1 MANVNFFPKWAFE
14 RPLPKPFDCFSGRDA
29 VFKSVSSKYCIQPRK
44 QATLHSATLQAVFT
58 YMDLENPPA
67 GKAEE
72 ELGAIGSQ
80 ANNFTIA
87 EYPSRTGLLHVVVY
101 NRMTGKF
108 IAGKYEKPLDLDS
121 KPEPYQFKKDEDSGS
136 ALYFALMPAL
146 LSDDEFNEKYQELK
160 QHRDD
165 GFPDLPKAA
174 ETAALLCDN
183 VYRRIRYG
191 DSLPIGNVKVDTPA
205 NGVIQRLTPL
215 NIQKGVY
222 APTEIIQG
230 TFQVLK
236 GGHHYTSSAVSIPK
250 EDFVDKYIL
259 SNSRTLTPQEESTVP
274 VLEDWYVI
282 PKEIQ
287 RICEHAKLTT
297 DSKQP
302 MRNFMLRGPAGTGKT
317 EGAKAIAA
325 GLHLPYRCI
334 TCSANTE
341 IFDLLG
347 QILPDVD
354 EKQLS
359 LVGEL
364 PSFQDI
370 TLDPATAYEKL
381 TGTYDEKV
389 SENTVY
395 EELIHHISEEMKQK
409 QAAASNSQQFRYVD
423 TPLVEAIRNGY
434 LVEIQEPTVIANP
447 GVLVGLNSL
456 TLSRCAAQFNNILED
471 IYIEARMCEEY
482 PGTFKQGIQ
491 LNNLRMSELIPSVQ
505 EQIDCGYQP
514 FSIMS
519 NLILSYCRTGNI
531 NNRTNYSGEY
541 TDTLSDCMDYIDDAL
556 IASQGKERF
565 RASNYLLIIC
575 WNHIQPMVEQTRES
589 LKKQDSTQ
597 VGDALEELLRKESSS
612 GAPLPIGKN
621 GGIPKNIPGPTG
633 KSKTPMACDLS
644 GLDPNYRQDIITQAE
659 KVLQEEGG
667 RIELAKTTAILDGN
681 NPGIT
686 YASQYAGSGYE
697 DAANDLA
704 RILNDVAT
712 EKAQS
717 DYEQELTDD
726 LQKSA
731 DEIHYGNAHAGIHV
745 TIHRINPVSDFFIKS
760 YQTVASPLLQTSK
773 RLQSSILP
781 LLKEEAEGG
790 KQKNLLFGKRLDMRA
805 LHRKDGGIFTRTKL
819 PDEEQ
824 KLSVGLLVDESGS
837 MSWGDRITHARK
849 TAIVLYDFCTSLGIP
864 ITIYGH
870 STDSKGVALYSYA
883 EFDSLDASDRYR
895 LMDMSARN
903 GNRDGAA
910 LRYVAEHLA
919 KRPESQ
925 KLLIIIS
932 DGQPADCGYSG
943 TEAEA
948 DLRGIKNEY
957 RKRGI
962 VLFAAAIGD
971 DKENIRRIYQDGFL
985 DITKLEDLP
994 KNMTQLVKQYL
1005 K

>member
-1 MANVNFFPKWAFE
+1 MPNTNFVPNWTFE
-14 RPLPKPFDCFSGRDA
+14 RTLPSPFDSYSGKSA
-29 VFKSVSSKYCIQPRK
+29 VMKDIASKYCNQPKKR
-44 QATLHSATLQAVFT
+44 ATLHSATLQAVFS

-87 EYPSRTGLLHVVVY
+87 EYPSRIGLLHVVVY

-136 ALYFALMPAL
+136 ALYFALMPTF

-174 ETAALLCDN
+174 ETC
-183 VYRRIRYG
+183 
-191 DSLPIGNVKVDTPA
+191 
-205 NGVIQRLTPL
+205 
-215 NIQKGVY
+215 
-222 APTEIIQG
+222 
-230 TFQVLK
+230 
-236 GGHHYTSSAVSIPK
+236 
-250 EDFVDKYIL
+250 
-259 SNSRTLTPQEESTVP
+259 
-274 VLEDWYVI
+274 
-282 PKEIQ
+282 
-287 RICEHAKLTT
+287 
-297 DSKQP
+297 
-302 MRNFMLRGPAGTGKT
+302 
-317 EGAKAIAA
+317 
-325 GLHLPYRCI
+325 
-334 TCSANTE
+334 
-341 IFDLLG
+341 
-347 QILPDVD
+347 
-354 EKQLS
+354 
-359 LVGEL
+359 
-364 PSFQDI
+364 
-370 TLDPATAYEKL
+370 
-381 TGTYDEKV
+381 
-389 SENTVY
+389 
-395 EELIHHISEEMKQK
+395 
-409 QAAASNSQQFRYVD
+409 
-423 TPLVEAIRNGY
+423 
-434 LVEIQEPTVIANP
+434 
-447 GVLVGLNSL
+447 L

-491 LNNLRMSELIPSVQ
+491 INNLRMSELIPSIQ

-556 IASQGKERF
+556 IATQGKERF
-565 RASNYLLIIC
+565 RASNYLLVLC
-575 WNHIQPMVEQTRES
+575 WNYIQPIVEQTRES

-597 VGDALEELLRKESSS
+597 VGDALEDLLRKESGS
-612 GAPLPIGKN
+612 GSPLPTGKN
-621 GGIPKNIPGPTG
+621 GGIPKNIPGPTE
-633 KSKTPMACDLS
+633 KSKTPITCDLS
-644 GLDPNYRQDIITQAE
+644 GLDPNYRQDAINQAE

-667 RIELAKTTAILDGN
+667 RIELAKTTAVLDGN

-697 DAANDLA
+697 NAANDLA

-712 EKAQS
+712 EKAQN
-717 DYEQELTDD
+717 DYEQELTED

-760 YQTVASPLLQTSK
+760 YQTVASPLLRTSK

-805 LHRKDGGIFTRTKL
+805 LHRKDGGIFTRTRL

-837 MSWGDRITHARK
+837 MGWGDRITHARK
-849 TAIVLYDFCTSLGIP
+849 TAIVLYDFCMSLGIP

-895 LMDMSARN
+895 LIDMSARN

-962 VLFAAAIGD
+962 VIFAAAIGD